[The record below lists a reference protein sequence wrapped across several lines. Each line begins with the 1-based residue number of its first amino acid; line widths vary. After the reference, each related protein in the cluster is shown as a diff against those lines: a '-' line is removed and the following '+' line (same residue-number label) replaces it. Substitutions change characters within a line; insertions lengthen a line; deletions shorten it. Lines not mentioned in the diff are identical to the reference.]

1 MTKADGSFQKN
12 HYDAE
17 GLRAE
22 MEENGQLVKF
32 LYNEDREA
40 VAEEESDGN
49 VIRYIRGLG
58 LISSDSEKAKTYYHY
73 VSDEQGSITHVI
85 NGEEKESGELP
96 QEDVQ
101 SRVLNH
107 YEYDAF
113 GNTIRCEEQVHNRF
127 RYTGEQYDPLTGQYY
142 LRARYYNPVIARF
155 TQEDTYYGDGLN
167 LYTYCRNNPILNHD
181 PTGHGT
187 KENSPY
193 SRKEQQYIDAGADP
207 DTAKLATQCYPDAK
221 SKQDLYNKYKSQGY
235 NATDAKK
242 LVNYE
247 IVHGEERAKNY
258 AANNVKK
265 SGPDYTATFPRENPN
280 TDWRTQNRLN
290 AQREAGAGKSGS
302 SSLQDIANKA
312 AQEYNAKYNPYE
324 RAISKG
330 YTDVKKTANGGV
342 SFQGSEYMY
351 YHNGQ
356 EARKVIQATGNRNN
370 DFKMANQAMRLL
382 ETPDG
387 YVWHHLDDY
396 NVEKNTITMELVM
409 DEAHN
414 ASKPHSGGCAQYDS
428 VNGPTY
434 NKKRR

>member
-1 MTKADGSFQKN
+1 M
-12 HYDAE
+12 
-17 GLRAE
+17 
-22 MEENGQLVKF
+22 
-32 LYNEDREA
+32 
-40 VAEEESDGN
+40 
-49 VIRYIRGLG
+49 
-58 LISSDSEKAKTYYHY
+58 
-73 VSDEQGSITHVI
+73 
-85 NGEEKESGELP
+85 
-96 QEDVQ
+96 
-101 SRVLNH
+101 
-107 YEYDAF
+107 
-113 GNTIRCEEQVHNRF
+113 C
-127 RYTGEQYDPLTGQYY
+127 
-142 LRARYYNPVIARF
+142 IAY
-155 TQEDTYYGDGLN
+155 Q
-167 LYTYCRNNPILNHD
+167 
-181 PTGHGT
+181 
-187 KENSPY
+187 
-193 SRKEQQYIDAGADP
+193 
-207 DTAKLATQCYPDAK
+207 
-221 SKQDLYNKYKSQGY
+221 
-235 NATDAKK
+235 
-242 LVNYE
+242 
-247 IVHGEERAKNY
+247 
-258 AANNVKK
+258 
-265 SGPDYTATFPRENPN
+265 
-280 TDWRTQNRLN
+280 
-290 AQREAGAGKSGS
+290 SGS

>member
-1 MTKADGSFQKN
+1 MSPQEAYQKMRK
-12 HYDAE
+12 E
-17 GLRAE
+17 
-22 MEENGQLVKF
+22 
-32 LYNEDREA
+32 
-40 VAEEESDGN
+40 
-49 VIRYIRGLG
+49 LG
-58 LISSDSEKAKTYYHY
+58 LDS
-73 VSDEQGSITHVI
+73 
-85 NGEEKESGELP
+85 
-96 QEDVQ
+96 
-101 SRVLNH
+101 
-107 YEYDAF
+107 
-113 GNTIRCEEQVHNRF
+113 
-127 RYTGEQYDPLTGQYY
+127 
-142 LRARYYNPVIARF
+142 
-155 TQEDTYYGDGLN
+155 
-167 LYTYCRNNPILNHD
+167 
-181 PTGHGT
+181 
-187 KENSPY
+187 
-193 SRKEQQYIDAGADP
+193 
-207 DTAKLATQCYPDAK
+207 
-221 SKQDLYNKYKSQGY
+221 
-235 NATDAKK
+235 
-242 LVNYE
+242 
-247 IVHGEERAKNY
+247 
-258 AANNVKK
+258 K
-265 SGPDYTATFPRENPN
+265 SGYKDSGVGNGKDP
-280 TDWRTQNRLN
+280 WRGY
-290 AQREAGAGKSGS
+290 ESGS